1 MSGYKRSSNNSNRNK
16 KKVRRTLAD
25 FDRCPTATV
34 NLYGLLLRRH
44 ELDNP
49 QVRQNRENEFSR
61 TQAYSFLR
69 NVSQSF
75 LEVSASVGP
84 EGMMK
89 TEHDTNMCLDY
100 WSKPKG
106 DVFGTIMMY
115 ACHNSH
121 NQQWSFRTGSTTGAG
136 VPQGEL
142 ISQAAR
148 NGCMT
153 CHNENTNGNVDVT
166 ACNGAQNQK

>member
-1 MSGYKRSSNNSNRNK
+1 
-16 KKVRRTLAD
+16 
-25 FDRCPTATV
+25 
-34 NLYGLLLRRH
+34 
-44 ELDNP
+44 
-49 QVRQNRENEFSR
+49 
-61 TQAYSFLR
+61 
-69 NVSQSF
+69 
-75 LEVSASVGP
+75 
-84 EGMMK
+84 MK

-106 DVFGTIMMY
+106 DVLGTIMMY

-153 CHNENTNGNVDVT
+153 YHNENTNGNVDVT
-166 ACNGAQNQK
+166 ACNGAQNQIWHLNPEGTLRTAVDGTCLTAGLP